1 MPLIKSI
8 SGIRGTLKGDKD
20 SSLNPNVIKNYT
32 SSFIQ
37 HLKNINKN
45 KPISIAVG
53 RDGRIS
59 GKKICEI
66 ISEVSLNM
74 GIKIIDLGYSTTPS
88 VEVFI
93 EQEKLDGGIMIS
105 ASHNGIE
112 WNALKLFN
120 SRGEFVSKDDFDNIN
135 SILEKKSFG
144 YEGIMPVGKVATN
157 SNSIEQHIEL
167 ILSHNLV
174 KINKIKSSKLK
185 VVVDGIN
192 STGGIAVPRL
202 LEILNVEVIKLNCEP
217 NGNFVHDPEPL
228 ERNLVELSKSVIKNN
243 ADLGIAVDPDVDRL
257 AFIDETGKYFGEE
270 YTLVACADYVL
281 NYNSGPTVS
290 NLSSTKALK
299 ELTKMK
305 GCNYF
310 YSSVGEVNVV
320 EMMKSKNAVIGGEG
334 NGGIIFPSIHYGRDA
349 LIGIALFL
357 SHIVEKNCSVS
368 NLRKQYPSYYM
379 AKKKIDINNA
389 SFEEIFKKLKKE
401 FSDCEII
408 EIDGLKINFK
418 NSSWVHLRKS
428 NTEEIIRV
436 YSEADSI
443 IKANEIA
450 DNIINLVDNF

>member
-8 SGIRGTLKGDKD
+8 SGIRGTLKGGKD
-20 SSLNPNVIKNYT
+20 SSLNSIVIKNYT
-32 SSFIQ
+32 SSFIY
-37 HLKNINKN
+37 HLKTKNKN
-45 KPISIAVG
+45 KLISIAVG

-59 GKKICEI
+59 GKKISKI
-66 ISEVSLNM
+66 ICEVSINM

-88 VEVFI
+88 VEVFVK
-93 EQEKLDGGIMIS
+93 QEKLDGGIMIS

-120 SRGEFVSKDDFDNIN
+120 SNGEFISKDDFHHIN
-135 SILEKKSFG
+135 SILEKKSFN
-144 YEGIMPVGKVATN
+144 YEAINPVGKVATN

-174 KINKIKSSKLK
+174 KINKIISSKFK

-202 LEILNVEVIKLNCEP
+202 LDILNVEVIKLNCEP

-310 YSSVGEVNVV
+310 YSAVGEVNVV

-357 SHIVEKNCSVS
+357 SHLAEKNCSVS
-368 NLRKQYPSYYM
+368 NLRNQYPSYHM
-379 AKKKIDINNA
+379 VKKKIDINNV
-389 SFEEIFKKLKKE
+389 SFEEILKKLKKE

-428 NTEEIIRV
+428 NTEEVIRV

>member
-1 MPLIKSI
+1 M
-8 SGIRGTLKGDKD
+8 
-20 SSLNPNVIKNYT
+20 
-32 SSFIQ
+32 
-37 HLKNINKN
+37 
-45 KPISIAVG
+45 
-53 RDGRIS
+53 
-59 GKKICEI
+59 
-66 ISEVSLNM
+66 
-74 GIKIIDLGYSTTPS
+74 
-88 VEVFI
+88 
-93 EQEKLDGGIMIS
+93 
-105 ASHNGIE
+105 
-112 WNALKLFN
+112 
-120 SRGEFVSKDDFDNIN
+120 
-135 SILEKKSFG
+135 
-144 YEGIMPVGKVATN
+144 
-157 SNSIEQHIEL
+157 
-167 ILSHNLV
+167 
-174 KINKIKSSKLK
+174 
-185 VVVDGIN
+185 
-192 STGGIAVPRL
+192 
-202 LEILNVEVIKLNCEP
+202 NCEP

-281 NYNSGPTVS
+281 NNNSGPTVS

-310 YSSVGEVNVV
+310 YSAVGEVNVV

-357 SHIVEKNCSVS
+357 SHLVEKNCSVS

-379 AKKKIDINNA
+379 AKKKIDINNV
-389 SFEEIFKKLKKE
+389 SFEEIFQKLKTE